1 MTNYRKQTA
10 TTLEP
15 ETSCP
20 SCTPP
25 VALFQLERTTFN
37 NDAAACANT
46 SYDIPCY
53 TPTNVFSKDEFVY
66 LDTSFTQAFVGSS
79 TLANG
84 LFYSILGSAYGI
96 ALQIDSSGQ
105 IIDFPTLCP

>member
-25 VALFQLERTTFN
+25 PALFRLKTSTFS
-37 NDAAACANT
+37 NDIGACANT
-46 SYDIPCY
+46 LSDVACY
-53 TPTNVFSKDEFVY
+53 TPTNVFTKDAFVY
-66 LDTSFTQAFVGSS
+66 LDTSFTQVFVGSS

-84 LFYSILGSAYGI
+84 LVYSILGIGNGI
-96 ALQIDSSGQ
+96 ALPIDSSGQ